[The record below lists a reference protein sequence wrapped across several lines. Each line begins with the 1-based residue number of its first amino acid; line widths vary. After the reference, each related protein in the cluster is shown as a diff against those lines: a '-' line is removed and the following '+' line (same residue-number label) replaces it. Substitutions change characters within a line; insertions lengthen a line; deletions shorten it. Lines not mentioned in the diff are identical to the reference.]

1 MTGFSTDENR
11 KVIPRWRTFDETLK
25 LGELGSVVPPRV
37 HREITSDF
45 LARKA
50 TDWLECRTVGHA
62 ADFVGAALALG
73 REGEAAGAARFLQD
87 NPDVSPWARELGVR
101 ALGSVEDTD
110 MVSSPKPLGQK
121 ILRERI
127 RTLRDLVRVEPRDPV
142 TWVELSRTYIILGLR
157 EQAERTMT
165 VALQLAMSSRFVL
178 RAASRLWIVLDDPE
192 RAHDVICRADRTR
205 YDPWLLSAEIAV
217 GSIGEETP
225 RFTKSARQILTGGRF
240 ARGDISELASA
251 VATLELGSG
260 STKKARRLFELS
272 LDQPT
277 ENSIAQAAWASRQ
290 NRTIRLDHRYL
301 NRPSTF
307 EARSWHYYSESQWR
321 QAIDECQSWL
331 YDQPFSSRPGIQGS
345 YVSGTA
351 IEDYKRSE
359 QFARAGL
366 IANPLDFSLLNNLTF
381 ALINLSK
388 IAEAKEALS
397 RAGRLQLSMRH
408 QAVLKATQGLL
419 AFRTGDVAGGRQ
431 LYADA
436 RAKAR
441 NLQERRLLALASAF
455 HAIEEASQNTPHR
468 DSLMSEA
475 LQIVRRER
483 DPMFRVVERRL
494 DKLGESRSV

>member
-1 MTGFSTDENR
+1 MAGFSTDENR
-11 KVIPRWRTFDETLK
+11 KVIPRWRTFDQTLR
-25 LGELGSVVPPRV
+25 LGELDSVLPPRV
-37 HREITSDF
+37 QQQITADF

-50 TDWLECRTVGHA
+50 TDWLEYRTVGHA

-101 ALGSVEDTD
+101 ALGRVEDTEI
-110 MVSSPKPLGQK
+110 VSSPKPLGQAV
-121 ILRERI
+121 LRERV
-127 RTLRDLVRVEPRDPV
+127 RTLRDLLRVEPRDPV

-165 VALQLAMSSRFVL
+165 IALQLAMNSRFVL

-192 RAHDVICRADRTR
+192 RAHDIISRADRTR

-217 GSIGEETP
+217 GSVGEKTP
-225 RFTKSARQILTGGRF
+225 RFTKSARQMLAGGQF
-240 ARGDISELASA
+240 SLGDISELASA

-290 NRTIRLDHRYL
+290 NRIIRLDHRYL
-301 NRPSTF
+301 SRPSTF
-307 EARSWHYYSESQWR
+307 EARSWHYYSESKWR

-331 YDQPFSSRPGIQGS
+331 YDQPFSSKPGIHGS

-351 IEDYKRSE
+351 LEDYPRSE
-359 QFARAGL
+359 QFAREGL
-366 IANPLDFSLLNNLTF
+366 IANPSDFSLLNNLTF
-381 ALINLSK
+381 ALIKLGNL
-388 IAEAKEALS
+388 AEAKEALS
-397 RAGRLQLSMRH
+397 RASRLQLSVRH
-408 QAVLKATQGLL
+408 QAVLQATQGLL
-419 AFRTGDVAGGRQ
+419 AFRTGDVTGGRQ

-441 NLQERRLLALASAF
+441 KVQDRRLLALASAF

-468 DSLMSEA
+468 RSVRSEA
-475 LQIVRRER
+475 LQIVRQER
-483 DPMFRVVERRL
+483 DPIFRVVERRL
-494 DKLGESRSV
+494 DKLGESRSA